1 MQIQTLNGAWE
12 VINGNRESAA
22 LPAHVPGCVH
32 LDLLA
37 AGQLDD
43 PNYRDNEAKQM
54 WVGRTDWIYRRT
66 FDVPAEL
73 LGHERVLLRCHG
85 LDTIAHISINDRPVG
100 DTDNM
105 YRLWEFD
112 VKSFLSPG
120 TNRIAIRFDAPTT
133 YAERMDAEKG
143 KLAGWVEPMR
153 INSAAWIR
161 KEPCNYG
168 WDWGPV
174 LVTAGIWRDL
184 ELVSFDI
191 ARLSDVL
198 VLQNHDAPGEVRLT
212 IQGSIEQTGNLAAKV
227 DIGVTFEGQL
237 VSAGEVATQNG
248 IFEANLTVKNP
259 HLWWVNGLGE
269 QPLYTVNVRLLDER
283 GEQLDTWTRRIGLRV
298 LRLDRHADEWGESF
312 QFSINGRAF
321 FAKGANWI
329 PADPLAARVTREHL
343 EANIHAAVDANMN
356 MLRVW
361 GGGIYEED
369 MFYDL
374 CDEYGIAIWQ
384 DFMFACGT
392 YPTFDDDFMS
402 NVTAEA
408 HDNVRRIRHH
418 ACLALWCGN
427 NEIEQGMPSEEWQAS
442 MSWDD
447 YSKLF
452 DDHLFILVQELDPQ
466 RDYWPGSPHVSLGP
480 RTDWMSQASGDSH
493 LWTVWH
499 GKQPFEWYRT
509 RADRFC
515 SEFGFQSFPE
525 PRVVEEFTLPEDR
538 NITSYIMEYHQR
550 SAIGNGTIITYLLEW
565 FRLPESFESLVW
577 LSQILQGLAMQYA
590 VENWRRGMPRTMGT
604 LYWQL
609 NDCWPGPSWAS
620 LDYHG
625 HWKALQYFARR
636 FYTPVLISGVED
648 TTTGTVA
655 IHVTSDAPGPVTATA
670 RWIVTTADGA
680 TLTSGQTP
688 VEIKPN
694 ESRLVETIAL
704 SAALAHYGKRNLLVW
719 LSLIVG
725 GETASENLVLFMRP
739 KHLELPPAQIDMQV
753 TRNDNAFD
761 VTLTAEHPALF
772 VWLEADGGTVDISD
786 NFFHLPAKQP
796 RTLRLNMPCVSSA
809 EAVAGKLKVRSLV
822 DTYGS

>member
-12 VINGNRESAA
+12 LINGSRESDMI
-22 LPAHVPGCVH
+22 PAHVPGCVH
-32 LDLLA
+32 LDLLS
-37 AGQLDD
+37 AGQLED

-66 FDVPAEL
+66 FDVAAEL
-73 LGHERVLLRCHG
+73 LTHERVLLRCHG
-85 LDTIAHISINDRPVG
+85 LDTIAHVSINDRPVA
-100 DTDNM
+100 DSDNM
-105 YRLWEFD
+105 FRLWEFD
-112 VKSFLSPG
+112 VKPFLSVG
-120 TNRIAIRFDAPTT
+120 QNRIAIRFDAPTT

-143 KLAGWVEPMR
+143 KMAGWVEPMR

-174 LVTAGIWRDL
+174 LVTSGIWRDIG
-184 ELVSFDI
+184 LVAFDT
-191 ARLSDVL
+191 ARLTDVL
-198 VLQNHDAPGEVRLT
+198 IQQNHDNPGEVHLTVTGRLESLGDT
-212 IQGSIEQTGNLAAKV
+212 AAKV
-227 DIGVTFEGQL
+227 DVGVTLDGQL
-237 VSAGEVATQNG
+237 VSAGEVAAQNG
-248 IFEANLTVKNP
+248 AFQAKLVVKNP
-259 HLWWVNGLGE
+259 RLWWVNGLGE
-269 QPLYTVNVRLLDER
+269 QPLYTVKVRLLDAR
-283 GEQLDTWTRRIGLRV
+283 GEQLDTWARRIGLRV
-298 LRLDRHADEWGESF
+298 LKLERNADQWGESF
-312 QFSINGRAF
+312 QFSINGHPF

-329 PADPLAARVTREHL
+329 PADPLAACVTREHL
-343 EANIHAAVDANMN
+343 DKNIHAAVNANMN

-374 CDEYGIAIWQ
+374 CDEYGLAVWQ

-392 YPTFDDDFMS
+392 YPTFDDDFMN

-408 HDNVRRIRHH
+408 QDNVRRIRHH
-418 ACLALWCGN
+418 ASLALWCGN

-452 DDHLFILVQELDPQ
+452 DDHLFKLVQELDPQ

-525 PRVVEEFTLPEDR
+525 PRVIEEFTLPEDR
-538 NITSYIMEYHQR
+538 GLETEIMKYHQR
-550 SAIGNGTIITYLLEW
+550 SAIGNSTILAYMLDW
-565 FRLPESFESLVW
+565 FREPENFESLVW

-625 HWKALQYFARR
+625 NWKALQYFARR
-636 FYTPVLISGVED
+636 FYAPVMISGVED
-648 TTTGTVA
+648 ADAGTVA

-670 RWIVTTADGA
+670 RYIVTTVGGE
-680 TLTSGQTP
+680 TVTSDQMP
-688 VEIKPN
+688 VEIDPN
-694 ESRLVETIAL
+694 ESRLVATIDL
-704 SAALAHYGKRNLLVW
+704 NDGLAKVGKHNLLVW

-725 GETASENLVLFMRP
+725 GETVSENLVLFVRP
-739 KHLELPPAQIDMQV
+739 KDLELPKAQIETKV
-753 TRNDNAFD
+753 TGNDDGTFA
-761 VTLTAEHPALF
+761 VTLTADHPALF
-772 VWLEADGGTVDISD
+772 AWVEADGGTVDIAD
-786 NFFHLPAKQP
+786 NFFHLQAQQP
-796 RTLRLNMPCVSSA
+796 RTLRLNMPGVT
-809 EAVAGKLKVRSLV
+809 AVEVTARLKVRSLV
-822 DTYGS
+822 DTYTS